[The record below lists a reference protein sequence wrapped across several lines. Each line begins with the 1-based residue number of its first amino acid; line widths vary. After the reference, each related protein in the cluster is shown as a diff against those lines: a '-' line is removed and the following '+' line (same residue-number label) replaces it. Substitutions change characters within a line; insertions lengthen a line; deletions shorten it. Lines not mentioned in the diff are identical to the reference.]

1 VRHSAWLV
9 FFLLLGVTVSAE
21 SATGKPASRTAAGTT
36 GAGQAPEAAP
46 AHPMTVAQVREILA
60 LTSVGNMKQQM
71 LEGMLP
77 FVQQML
83 PYMPDSVVDDFRHS
97 LEMADF
103 DAALVRTFQ
112 AHLSTED
119 AAKIIAFYK
128 TPAGRRMIGVMPLI
142 EGEGQQAGAELGQQ
156 VMLQV
161 IERHQAELDAAKK
174 KYQQEH
180 TVSSPQSQAF

>member
-1 VRHSAWLV
+1 MRQSAWVV
-9 FFLLLGVTVSAE
+9 FFLLLGVTVSAR
-21 SATGKPASRTAAGTT
+21 SATVRPSNGPVVTAGV
-36 GAGQAPEAAP
+36 GAQPAP
-46 AHPMTVAQVREILA
+46 AHPVTVAQVQEILA

-71 LEGMLP
+71 LDGMLP

-97 LEMADF
+97 LEIADF
-103 DAALVRTFQ
+103 DAALVHTFQ

-119 AAKIIAFYK
+119 ATQIIAFYK

-142 EGEGQQAGAELGQQ
+142 ESEGQQAGSELGQQ
-156 VMLQV
+156 VMLEV
-161 IERHQAELDAAKK
+161 IQRHQAELDAAKK

-180 TVSSPQSQAF
+180 TVGSPQS

>member
-1 VRHSAWLV
+1 VRQTAWLV

-21 SATGKPASRTAAGTT
+21 SATGNPANGTAA
-36 GAGQAPEAAP
+36 AAASAEKAP
-46 AHPMTVAQVREILA
+46 AHPVTVEQVQEILA

-71 LEGMLP
+71 LDGMLP

-119 AAKIIAFYK
+119 ATEIIAFYK

-142 EGEGQQAGAELGQQ
+142 ESEGQQAGAELGQQ

-180 TVSSPQSQAF
+180 TGSSPQG